1 LRTRVYA
8 VVVTYN
14 RKEILAGCLDALLAQ
29 SYPVERILVTDNAS
43 TDGTREY
50 LTERGY
56 LAQAVIS
63 YICLPENRGGAG
75 GFHEGFK
82 HAMAEN
88 AEWVWAMDDDGLAH
102 RETLEHLLRAPEAAG
117 AFRGPVVLTREEIDD
132 PQNDQLAFP
141 GGVERRGKVVPLRTR
156 REIEALAQDGV
167 LRGYASVFN
176 GVLIKRE
183 AIQQLGLPDPRF
195 FIWGDEWD
203 YFLRAREAG
212 IEPTTVTRALYWH
225 PLDRAPRTTIRL
237 GPLSYD
243 VPHGR
248 DRLRNYLMIRNH
260 AYLARRY
267 RGWIAW
273 IRHTIKYLLYH
284 RTPAGCFTPSQVLRY
299 SWEGMTGRFAG
310 RGDFA

>member
-1 LRTRVYA
+1 MRTRVHA
-8 VVVTYN
+8 VVVTHN
-14 RKEILAGCLDALLAQ
+14 RKETLAGCLDALLAQ
-29 SYPVERILVTDNAS
+29 SYPVEQILVTDNAS

-50 LTERGY
+50 LEDRGY
-56 LAQAVIS
+56 LAQPTVS
-63 YICLPENRGGAG
+63 YIQLTENRGGAG

-82 HAMAEN
+82 QAVLDN
-88 AEWVWAMDDDGLAH
+88 ADWVWAMDDDGIAH
-102 RETLEHLLRAPEAAG
+102 RETLERLLSAPEAAG
-117 AFRGPVVLTREEIDD
+117 AFRGPVVLTREQIDN

-141 GGVERRGKVVPLRTR
+141 GGVETNGKILPLRTR
-156 REIEALAQDGV
+156 REIEALAQNGV

-176 GVLIKRE
+176 GVLIKRD

-203 YFLRAREAG
+203 YFLRARKAG
-212 IEPTTVTRALYWH
+212 IEPSTVVNALYWH

-237 GPLSYD
+237 GWLRYD

-260 AYLARRY
+260 AYLAHRY

-273 IRHTIKYLLYH
+273 LRHTLKYVLYH
-284 RTPAGCFTPSQVLRY
+284 RTAEGCFSTLQVLRY
-299 SWEGMTGRFAG
+299 SFEGLRGRFMG